1 MKSDFFMNNRKRLAG
16 SASSQLIIMTGYT
29 AMQWQSDSAVPFRQE
44 ANFWYLTGI
53 ERPDWWLIID
63 AKKGDEWLVRPDN
76 DEVQQIFDGSL
87 SANQASLIS
96 GVKNVISQSE
106 ADNLL
111 QNLANHNSVVGTIG
125 RLPFEARVDFTL
137 NPAPAKMRRRL
148 AKYFDKVEDI
158 QDTLSKMRVIKQ
170 SVEIKAME
178 RAAELSVEAFE
189 AAKNKL
195 STSQHEYEI
204 EAELTYAFRKADATH
219 AFEPIVAG
227 GKNACTLH
235 YVDNSSQ
242 LKLGD
247 MVLIDAGA
255 RLGGYPIDITRTYA
269 VGEVTQRYSDIHFAA
284 QQALHKISELIK
296 PGASISEYLDSV
308 DAIMKDALVSLGLM
322 KNHKDESA
330 YRKYFPHSVSHGI
343 GIDVHE
349 NLGGHKEFQPGMT
362 LTVEPGIYIPEEGIG
377 VRIEDTILV
386 TGSRYKSFTANL
398 STDL

>member
-1 MKSDFFMNNRKRLAG
+1 MKSDFFMSNRKRLAG

-53 ERPDWWLIID
+53 ERPDWWLIVD

-158 QDTLSKMRVIKQ
+158 QDTLSKMRAIKQ
-170 SVEIKAME
+170 SVEIEAME

-269 VGEVTQRYSDIHFAA
+269 VGEVTQRYGDIHFAT

-296 PGASISEYLDSV
+296 PGVSISEYLDSV

-322 KNHKDESA
+322 KNHKDELA
-330 YRKYFPHSVSHGI
+330 YRKYFPHLVSHGI

-386 TGSRYKSFTANL
+386 TGSGYKSFTANL